1 MYAQV
6 LAAAAAG
13 EAKVTFKDFVMCSVI
28 LVLLDCGR
36 TGSASFHSSTARIW
50 MNDFDLSNFAP
61 SCILGD
67 PCCLGLWF
75 CWLSRLCKS
84 VRMGKGVDSP
94 NQCQQN
100 VAANHTTQ
108 DTTMSDFNFF
118 WPSRKYNFR
127 FETPRRH
134 SLPALLPAVPVPGT
148 TDPPCARGST
158 LLLNLAIDPCPTSLF
173 GLRTRGAL
181 YSGGVAR
188 SPASALPPDFVI
200 CRRHFQFPYPSSKNL
215 FSLPLLLLPL
225 RTCCG
230 VGDAESTIRGFVCQ
244 LCGWD

>member
-1 MYAQV
+1 
-6 LAAAAAG
+6 
-13 EAKVTFKDFVMCSVI
+13 
-28 LVLLDCGR
+28 
-36 TGSASFHSSTARIW
+36 

-127 FETPRRH
+127 YSPHAGILYLPCSRSPSPRDDR
-134 SLPALLPAVPVPGT
+134 STLCKGTYPPPELGNRPLPDLVIWPADERGLIF
-148 TDPPCARGST
+148 RGSCKIAR
-158 LLLNLAIDPCPTSLF
+158 LRPPSGLCHLSTSLSVSVSVVQESF
-173 GLRTRGAL
+173 FT
-181 YSGGVAR
+181 
-188 SPASALPPDFVI
+188 
-200 CRRHFQFPYPSSKNL
+200 PSSSSSSSHLLRSGRRRVYHSRIRLPIMRLGLIDLKQVKL
-215 FSLPLLLLPL
+215 GSLIL
-225 RTCCG
+225 
-230 VGDAESTIRGFVCQ
+230 SQ
-244 LCGWD
+244 LNQDG